1 MNHSNSLTLPNALT
15 LLRILA
21 IPFFAIAVWY
31 GHHWQA
37 FVLFAA
43 AGFTDLLDG
52 FIARTFNQRSD
63 LGAMM
68 DPAADK
74 LLMTTA
80 FILMAW
86 RTDGMTAP
94 IPVWVAI
101 LAITRDLVI
110 SFYAFASVDRLSDS
124 KFHPS
129 FLGKLSTAVQLS
141 AVSLGLLFNAMGYRP
156 WMEPLLPEM
165 YWLVATLVLAGAG
178 RGPFGAGFLMASPSA
193 SPDAEEPVYQ
203 AAGARVARM
212 K

>member
-1 MNHSNSLTLPNALT
+1 MTASSPLTLPNALT

-52 FIARTFNQRSD
+52 LIARAFDQRSD
-63 LGAMM
+63 LGAVL

-80 FILMAW
+80 FVLMAW
-86 RTDGMTAP
+86 RTQGMTAP

-101 LAITRDLVI
+101 LAIMRDLVI

-129 FLGKLSTAVQLS
+129 LLGKLSTAMQLI
-141 AVSLGLLFNAMGYRP
+141 AVSLGLLFNALGYRP
-156 WMEPLLPEM
+156 WMDPFLPEM
-165 YWLVATLVLAGAG
+165 YWAVAALVLASGIHYFVRAT
-178 RGPFGAGFLMASPSA
+178 RT
-193 SPDAEEPVYQ
+193 V
-203 AAGARVARM
+203 AA
-212 K
+212 

>member
-1 MNHSNSLTLPNALT
+1 MDASNPLTLPNALT

-37 FVLFAA
+37 FALFAA

-52 FIARTFNQRSD
+52 LIARTFNQRSD
-63 LGAMM
+63 LGALM

-86 RTDGMTAP
+86 RTDGMIAP

-129 FLGKLSTAVQLS
+129 FLGKVSTAWQLV
-141 AVSLGLLFNAMGYRP
+141 AVSLGLFFNAVGHRP
-156 WMEPLLPEM
+156 WMDPLLPGM
-165 YWLVATLVLAGAG
+165 YWLVAALVLASGIHY
-178 RGPFGAGFLMASPSA
+178 FLRAT
-193 SPDAEEPVYQ
+193 
-203 AAGARVARM
+203 RVTPA
-212 K
+212 

>member
-1 MNHSNSLTLPNALT
+1 MNPSNSLTLPNALT

-37 FVLFAA
+37 FILFAA

-63 LGAMM
+63 LGALM

-86 RTDGMTAP
+86 RTHGMTAP

-129 FLGKLSTAVQLS
+129 LLGKLSTAVQLS
-141 AVSLGLLFNAMGYRP
+141 AVSLGLLFNALGYRP
-156 WMEPLLPEM
+156 WMDPLLPEM
-165 YWLVATLVLAGAG
+165 YWLVAALVLASGIHY
-178 RGPFGAGFLMASPSA
+178 FLRATRATPA
-193 SPDAEEPVYQ
+193 
-203 AAGARVARM
+203 
-212 K
+212 

>member
-1 MNHSNSLTLPNALT
+1 MKPTSPLTLPNALT

-52 FIARTFNQRSD
+52 FIARTFNQSSE
-63 LGAMM
+63 LGAVL

-80 FILMAW
+80 FLLLAF
-86 RTDGMTAP
+86 RTQGMTAP

-101 LAITRDLVI
+101 LAITRDGLI
-110 SFYAFASVDRLSDS
+110 SFYAFASTDRLNNK

-129 FLGKLSTAVQLS
+129 FLGKLSTAIQLI
-141 AVSLGLLFNAMGYRP
+141 AVSLGLFFNALGYRP
-156 WMEPLLPEM
+156 WMGPFLPEM
-165 YWLVATLVLAGAG
+165 YWVVAILALTSGVHYFVRAT
-178 RGPFGAGFLMASPSA
+178 RTPMAC
-193 SPDAEEPVYQ
+193 
-203 AAGARVARM
+203 
-212 K
+212 

>member
-1 MNHSNSLTLPNALT
+1 MNSSSSLTLPNALT

-37 FVLFAA
+37 FILFAA

-52 FIARTFNQRSD
+52 LIARAFNQRSD
-63 LGAMM
+63 LGAVL

-80 FILMAW
+80 FVLLAW
-86 RTDGMTAP
+86 RTEGMTAP

-129 FLGKLSTAVQLS
+129 LLGKASTAMQLI
-141 AVSLGLLFNAMGYRP
+141 AVSLGLLFNALGHRP
-156 WMEPLLPEM
+156 WMDPFLPGM
-165 YWLVATLVLAGAG
+165 YWLVAALVLASGIHYFMRTTSSMG
-178 RGPFGAGFLMASPSA
+178 SA
-193 SPDAEEPVYQ
+193 
-203 AAGARVARM
+203 
-212 K
+212 

>member
-1 MNHSNSLTLPNALT
+1 MTPDSPLTLPNLLT

-31 GHHWQA
+31 GHHWHA

-52 FIARTFNQRSD
+52 FIARAFNQRSE
-63 LGAMM
+63 LGAIL

-86 RTDGMTAP
+86 RTEGMTAP

-101 LAITRDLVI
+101 LAIMRDLVI

-129 FLGKLSTAVQLS
+129 LLGKASTAMQLL
-141 AVSLGLLFNAMGYRP
+141 ALSLGLFFNALGPRS
-156 WMEPLLPEM
+156 WMAPFLPTM
-165 YWLVATLVLAGAG
+165 YWLVAAFVLASGIHYFMRAT
-178 RGPFGAGFLMASPSA
+178 RS
-193 SPDAEEPVYQ
+193 V
-203 AAGARVARM
+203 AA
-212 K
+212 

>member
-1 MNHSNSLTLPNALT
+1 MPSTSPLTIPNALT

-21 IPFFAIAVWY
+21 VPFFAIALWY

-37 FVLFAA
+37 FFIFAGA
-43 AGFTDLLDG
+43 AITDLLDG
-52 FIARTFNQRSD
+52 LIARALDQRSD
-63 LGAMM
+63 LGAIL

-86 RTDGMTAP
+86 QTHGMTAP

-124 KFHPS
+124 TFKPS
-129 FLGKLSTAVQLS
+129 LMGKLSTAMQLV
-141 AVSLGLLFNAMGYRP
+141 AVSLGLFFNAVGYRP
-156 WMEPLLPEM
+156 WMDPFLPEM
-165 YWLVATLVLAGAG
+165 YWLVAALVLASGIHYFMRAI
-178 RGPFGAGFLMASPSA
+178 RSA
-193 SPDAEEPVYQ
+193 RA
-203 AAGARVARM
+203 
-212 K
+212 